1 MTPIFQKQGN
11 KMKKLIKPFVVSGV
25 SCVAILFSMWGI
37 SGCSQKT
44 LNNIVPYLPPVYY
57 GSTLIMPFDLANAY
71 WSPYI
76 TRREAESNYNGQIY
90 VFKDFKVTKQTLST
104 ENKGYIWVDLV
115 KAYPLSPANI
125 KQLSVG
131 EKIDV
136 VGVLAGPCKDFPNTL
151 TFSDC
156 VFLPAGCVKLPL
168 GDSTQFQY
176 TPTY

>member
-1 MTPIFQKQGN
+1 
-11 KMKKLIKPFVVSGV
+11 MKKPIKLWVMVSGV
-25 SCVAILFSMWGI
+25 SCAAILFSVLSI

-44 LNNIVPYLPPVYY
+44 LSNVVPYIPPSYY

-76 TRREAESNYNGQIY
+76 TRRDAELNYNGQMY

-115 KAYPLSPANI
+115 KAYPLNLANF

-136 VGVLAGPCKDFPNTL
+136 VGVLEGPCKDFPNTL
-151 TFSDC
+151 TFTGA
-156 VFLPAGCVKLPL
+156 VFLPAGYVKLPA